1 MALQRCKEI
10 SREQRLINTAE
21 RLWDNAMEW
30 FLVDGN
36 CGFVDGNSTTEPSHR
51 TTQNKEEAIYT
62 RKSDT
67 RLKPSASMPHKL
79 IQRRDPDVIVDG
91 GVAHR

>member
-1 MALQRCKEI
+1 
-10 SREQRLINTAE
+10 
-21 RLWDNAMEW
+21 MEW

-79 IQRRDPDVIVDG
+79 IQRRDPDVIVLQNSCPKSG
-91 GVAHR
+91 LQIRFGQA